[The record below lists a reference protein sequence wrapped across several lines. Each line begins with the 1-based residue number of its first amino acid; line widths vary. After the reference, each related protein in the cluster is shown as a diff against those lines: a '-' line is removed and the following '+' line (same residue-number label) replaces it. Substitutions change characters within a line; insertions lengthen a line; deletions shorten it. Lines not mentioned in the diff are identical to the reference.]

1 MKVLLISKWVA
12 GATRGDFFYP
22 GVWRDTF
29 ELALALKKE
38 GIEIAI
44 LTPKI
49 RPEHIARFKIEFGLQ
64 LKNKKIRHI
73 MAPTY
78 NAFGAEWGLIRLK
91 LFLTELKT
99 IRSFDPDIIQ
109 YMQFG
114 ASLLYPWVRNK
125 PIIFYSCYLFTPY
138 RNEQKDLQAKQF
150 DWGISEVFPIKLYY
164 IFWNVVYLG
173 LARLFG
179 AMTLSQMAN
188 RGAIF
193 ALMHKKGFD
202 KASKIFGGKT
212 KVIYIQKGIDFPK
225 RMKLP
230 MPQKAESAN
239 KIIFIGSI
247 LYGKGIFDLLEAM
260 RLLQQKLPHVE
271 LTIVGTGPS
280 SLVLRMQTLVE
291 EQKLHVVFRGSYH
304 YENKWDLYRHH
315 ALFCL
320 PSYSDAYPSVIL
332 EAMAAGLPVVT
343 TDVIDSPVIHN
354 QSGLIVPTGN
364 IKKLS
369 EAMYRILTNT
379 KLQQNLGQT
388 AAKAVTQYPWEITA
402 RKFTKYYEQLLQ
414 PRVS

>member
-64 LKNKKIRHI
+64 LKNQKIRHI

-109 YMQFG
+109 YMPFE
-114 ASLLYPWVRNK
+114 ASLLYPWVRN
-125 PIIFYSCYLFTPY
+125 
-138 RNEQKDLQAKQF
+138 KQF

-173 LARLFG
+173 LERLFG

-212 KVIYIQKGIDFPK
+212 KVIYIQKGI
-225 RMKLP
+225 
-230 MPQKAESAN
+230 
-239 KIIFIGSI
+239 
-247 LYGKGIFDLLEAM
+247 
-260 RLLQQKLPHVE
+260 
-271 LTIVGTGPS
+271 
-280 SLVLRMQTLVE
+280 
-291 EQKLHVVFRGSYH
+291 
-304 YENKWDLYRHH
+304 
-315 ALFCL
+315 
-320 PSYSDAYPSVIL
+320 
-332 EAMAAGLPVVT
+332 
-343 TDVIDSPVIHN
+343 
-354 QSGLIVPTGN
+354 
-364 IKKLS
+364 
-369 EAMYRILTNT
+369 
-379 KLQQNLGQT
+379 
-388 AAKAVTQYPWEITA
+388 
-402 RKFTKYYEQLLQ
+402 
-414 PRVS
+414 